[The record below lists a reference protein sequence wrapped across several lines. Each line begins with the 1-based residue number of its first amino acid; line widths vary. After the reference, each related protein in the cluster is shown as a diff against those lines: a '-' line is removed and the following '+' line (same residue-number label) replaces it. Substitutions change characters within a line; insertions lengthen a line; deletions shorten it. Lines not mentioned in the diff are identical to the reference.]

1 MINQS
6 KAALFV
12 SAILATTPLFA
23 QTETTQTAQPVKQSP
38 AYGDNPNIFKVL
50 GHKAKEKIDTTA
62 VKIDNGVQK
71 GVSKVKPKA
80 EQAWENTKDF
90 TEETAD
96 KAANGINRTVT
107 KAKEGVFGNPEEK
120 APIVQHSL
128 SQSSTD
134 NQPKTFLESV
144 PAPQAQVAEPATTAP
159 QAQVAE
165 PATTAP
171 QTEVQAP
178 TNSNTGTNTADTDSS
193 IPR

>member
-6 KAALFV
+6 KVVLFV

-23 QTETTQTAQPVKQSP
+23 QTETVQTAQPVKQSP

-71 GVSKVKPKA
+71 GVAKVKPKA

-90 TEETAD
+90 SEETAD
-96 KAANGINRTVT
+96 KAASGINRTVT
-107 KAKEGVFGNPEEK
+107 KAKEGVFGNPEDK

-134 NQPKTFLESV
+134 NQPKTFLDSI
-144 PAPQAQVAEPATTAP
+144 PAPQPKIIEPATVV
-159 QAQVAE
+159 QKNEAQTPV
-165 PATTAP
+165 T
-171 QTEVQAP
+171 
-178 TNSNTGTNTADTDSS
+178 SNTTQNTNTTNTDTDSS

>member
-6 KAALFV
+6 KAVLFV

-50 GHKAKEKIDTTA
+50 GHKAKEKIDKTA

-134 NQPKTFLESV
+134 NQPKTFLDSV
-144 PAPQAQVAEPATTAP
+144 PAPQAQVAEPTTAP
-159 QAQVAE
+159 QA
-165 PATTAP
+165 
-171 QTEVQAP
+171 EVQAP
-178 TNSNTGTNTADTDSS
+178 TNSNTADTDSS